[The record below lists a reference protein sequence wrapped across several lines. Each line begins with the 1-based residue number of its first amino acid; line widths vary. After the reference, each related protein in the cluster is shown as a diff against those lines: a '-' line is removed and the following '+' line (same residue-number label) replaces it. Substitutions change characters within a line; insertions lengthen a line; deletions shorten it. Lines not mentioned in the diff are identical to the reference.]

1 MRVKEES
8 EKAVLKLNIK
18 IAKIIASSSI
28 TSWQID
34 GKKMKTVAYFIFFG
48 SQISM
53 ESTCSLEIKSHLLL
67 ERKAVTKVDYVLIK
81 QRHYFANNGPY
92 SQSVVFLVVMYR

>member
-1 MRVKEES
+1 
-8 EKAVLKLNIK
+8 
-18 IAKIIASSSI
+18 
-28 TSWQID
+28 
-34 GKKMKTVAYFIFFG
+34 MKTVAYFIFFA

-81 QRHYFANNGPY
+81 QRHYFANSGPY